1 MSVWVTGMPSL
12 ASTACTWSLTEV
24 RAWTSLCRY
33 AEVRIM
39 PMPGQV
45 AWVPAVGGVKTSA

>member
-1 MSVWVTGMPSL
+1 VR
-12 ASTACTWSLTEV
+12 ACTVLI
-24 RAWTSLCRY
+24 LY